1 MEKHTIQDGTIPLSG
16 LSPLV
21 VCRQWGSNSYGWV
34 AFPVA
39 FAQFR
44 KLVTNHQGV
53 TWMRTQARESGTLAG
68 FTLDVEDNN
77 KSDCD
82 AQWIAIGK

>member
-1 MEKHTIQDGTIPLSG
+1 M
-16 LSPLV
+16 
-21 VCRQWGSNSYGWV
+21 
-34 AFPVA
+34 A
-39 FAQFR
+39 FAKFR

-53 TWMRTQARESGTLAG
+53 GWMKSQARESGTLAG

-82 AQWIAIGK
+82 AQWIAIGE

>member
-1 MEKHTIQDGTIPLSG
+1 M
-16 LSPLV
+16 
-21 VCRQWGSNSYGWV
+21 
-34 AFPVA
+34 A

-53 TWMRTQARESGTLAG
+53 TWMRTQARESNTLNG

-77 KSDCD
+77 KDECD

>member
-1 MEKHTIQDGTIPLSG
+1 MAIAGMALQKYGGIGWHFAF
-16 LSPLV
+16 
-21 VCRQWGSNSYGWV
+21 RQWGSHSYGWV

-53 TWMRTQARESGTLAG
+53 TWMQSQARESGTLAG
-68 FTLDVEDNN
+68 FTLDVGDNN
-77 KSDCD
+77 KPECD

>member
-1 MEKHTIQDGTIPLSG
+1 MVTVLMAILFFLGIGWQFAFE
-16 LSPLV
+16 
-21 VCRQWGSNSYGWV
+21 QWGSNRYGWV

-53 TWMRTQARESGTLAG
+53 TWMQSQARESGTLAG
-68 FTLDVEDNN
+68 FTLDVGNN
-77 KSDCD
+77 NNPDCD

>member
-1 MEKHTIQDGTIPLSG
+1 MRKLYLEMAQIIIGSFLFDK
-16 LSPLV
+16 
-21 VCRQWGSNSYGWV
+21 QWGSNSHGWV
-34 AFPVA
+34 AFPLA

-53 TWMRTQARESGTLAG
+53 TWMQSQARESNTLAG
-68 FTLDVEDNN
+68 FTLDVGNNN

-82 AQWIAIGK
+82 AQWIAIGL

>member
-1 MEKHTIQDGTIPLSG
+1 MQAHILQLLAPFE
-16 LSPLV
+16 
-21 VCRQWGSNSYGWV
+21 QWGSNRYGWV

-53 TWMRTQARESGTLAG
+53 TWMRSQARESGTLAG

-77 KSDCD
+77 KPDCD
-82 AQWIAIGK
+82 AQWIAIGQ

>member
-1 MEKHTIQDGTIPLSG
+1 MLASG
-16 LSPLV
+16 RLL
-21 VCRQWGSNSYGWV
+21 NSGGANKYGWV

-53 TWMRTQARESGTLAG
+53 SWKQTQARESNTLNG
-68 FTLDVEDNN
+68 FTLDAGNN
-77 KSDCD
+77 NTNDCD
-82 AQWIAIGK
+82 AQWIAIGR